1 MNNGS
6 HSNGHHPN
14 GNRDGGSTENVHLN
28 IPDRTEETM
37 YGVSQIGIHDL
48 VPQMGYRE
56 YWYPAIEVRKLGR
69 KPRRVK
75 LLGDE
80 LVMFRGKDGK
90 VGALKDRCPHRGAF
104 LSYGKCEFEGTISC
118 PYHGYTFDE
127 TGKCV
132 AAITEGPDS
141 PMVGKLKARAYPT
154 AVLGG
159 VAYVWMGQTDPV
171 PLEEDLPSE
180 FFDSKYAVHVY
191 SKMWPMNWAVSI
203 EQNEDAHFSW
213 IHRFR
218 VRRLFNLEAFR
229 QIPAY
234 WSGMNVV
241 GETDSTMGIKPTVN
255 AAQQAYYP
263 GLGKKWPQHVWWR
276 FRKFPVPGINVKS
289 FSGKPYRSEHYLP
302 SITRV
307 DMGNRMYNRWAVPV
321 DENHTMMFTYD
332 IRKGG
337 SLWDRIFAKLCFHT
351 VVRYWQVK
359 GVNELEDLPVQLY
372 TRMDPKE
379 PQKLGRNDRAIIH
392 WRRKM
397 PLKSRDAQR
406 VWGMSERALVE
417 ADAVREEREGM
428 VEVGDDD

>member
-1 MNNGS
+1 MAVRGGLWRIDGRGRECYFRRQSRNYILWSNAMKNGT
-6 HSNGHHPN
+6 HVNGHHGVN
-14 GNRDGGSTENVHLN
+14 GSKDVRLN

-56 YWYPAIEVRKLGR
+56 YWYPAIEVKKLGR

-75 LLGDE
+75 MLGDDIV
-80 LVMFRGKDGK
+80 LFRGKDGK

-118 PYHGYTFDE
+118 PYHGYTYDE

-171 PLEEDLPSE
+171 PLQEDLPSE
-180 FFDSKYAVHVY
+180 FFDPDYAVHVY

-218 VRRLFNLEAFR
+218 MRRLFTLEAFR

-234 WSGMNVV
+234 WSGMSVV
-241 GETDSTMGIKPTVN
+241 GETDGTMGIKPTVK
-255 AAQQAYYP
+255 APQQAYYP
-263 GLGKKWPQHVWWR
+263 GLGKKWPQRVWWR
-276 FRKFPVPGINVKS
+276 FLKFPVPGINVKS
-289 FSGKPYRSEHYLP
+289 FTGKPYRSEHYLP
-302 SITRV
+302 SITR
-307 DMGNRMYNRWAVPV
+307 GRPAQPNAEPL
-321 DENHTMMFTYD
+321 
-332 IRKGG
+332 GG
-337 SLWDRIFAKLCFHT
+337 SHRREPHHDVHLRHLEG
-351 VVRYWQVK
+351 WQPVEPHLRQALLEHYLALLADK
-359 GVNELEDLPVQLY
+359 G
-372 TRMDPKE
+372 R
-379 PQKLGRNDRAIIH
+379 
-392 WRRKM
+392 
-397 PLKSRDAQR
+397 
-406 VWGMSERALVE
+406 ERAGRPAGTALHAHGPEGATE
-417 ADAVREEREGM
+417 AGTERPRHHPLAS
-428 VEVGDDD
+428 